1 MQDHHSKYNRLAG
14 NALRARENCKSKKFK
29 KLWLKIYR
37 ALEERRQTTIL
48 H

>member
-1 MQDHHSKYNRLAG
+1 MQDHHSKYNRLCN
-14 NALRARENCKSKKFK
+14 NALTAYENCKDKKFK